1 MNIKNHLIAIAIVLL
16 PSIANAAE
24 IPDLKTESDSINFLR
39 SYSSYESKLGDYNIP
54 NDKRAFFDQVV
65 KTYNSYMKSY
75 INYEK
80 RKFYLYSS
88 IFPEIEEND
97 NFIRD
102 YIKDNDMIVEVRRGD
117 EHISFKTESWRNDAA
132 SIALKIDEKNATINL
147 AALEFFL
154 SDDKKDKEKFD
165 ALSRECEKKALDK
178 NFANLKSKE
187 DSVSFACGYLEFKK
201 FEKVPDSK
209 NLNKRDYTDGI
220 IYGFRKKKIYFEFDE
235 SSIPDNVSESFVVG
249 ATTGASVADKHEFT
263 YIGGAYYMLND
274 YTPKWSEGS
283 MKSYLKKNKTK
294 IKGFDVPTI
303 VERPLRKELKFAKG
317 ATVYRVDSIIQY
329 DVNMVPDYAADGY
342 ITHFNVYQYG
352 NKMGETRYKYNR
364 EGRNTKI
371 SDIENGGYERM
382 VMWKEY
388 DKKGQFTMKHR
399 KEGHS
404 KIRGER
410 YSYDNEGRL
419 TSKMTYLDG
428 SPWSEDT
435 ITYSKKG
442 VYIDSLGRELTTD
455 TVISYEFWEGY
466 LNYDKRYEENPNL
479 EEKEFNKSIEYR
491 DKNNNLV
498 KAVHFKTSSKD
509 TVSYVKEWVV
519 DEYGDIVE
527 VKINGETITTIE
539 YDHTILMENIM
550 GFEEISRSIFDGV
563 IDFAPKHAV
572 KTIKKGSRKR
582 MVISYSKSPVDDSR
596 KK

>member
-1 MNIKNHLIAIAIVLL
+1 MCIKKHLITIAIVLV
-16 PSIANAAE
+16 PFICNAAE
-24 IPDLKTESDSINFLR
+24 VPQLETEKDTVYFLTA
-39 SYSSYESKLGDYNIP
+39 YHKYESKLENYNIP

-117 EHISFKTESWRNDAA
+117 EHLSFKTESWRNDAA
-132 SIALKIDEKNATINL
+132 SIALKIDEKNATIDL

-154 SDDKKDKEKFD
+154 SDDKKDKEKID
-165 ALSRECEKKALDK
+165 ALNRAYEKKVVDK
-178 NFANLKSKE
+178 YMANLKSKE
-187 DSVSFACGYLEFKK
+187 DSISFACGYLEHKK

-209 NLNKRDYTDGI
+209 NLNKKDYTDGVA
-220 IYGFRKKKIYFEFDE
+220 YGFRKKKAYNEFDE
-235 SSIPDNVSESFVVG
+235 SSLPDDASESYIAG
-249 ATTGASVADKHEFT
+249 AIAGASVADKHELT
-263 YIGGAYYMLND
+263 YIGGVFYRLND
-274 YTPKWSEGS
+274 FTPNWSKES
-283 MKSYLKKNKTK
+283 MQAFLKNNKTK
-294 IKGFDVPTI
+294 IKEIEVPTI
-303 VERPLRKELKFAKG
+303 VTKPLRKELKFAKG
-317 ATVYRVDSIIQY
+317 ATIYRVDSIIQY
-329 DVNMVPDYAADGY
+329 DVNMVANYAADGY
-342 ITHFNVYQYG
+342 ITHFNVYQNG
-352 NKMGETRYKYNR
+352 SKRGVTKYKYDK

-455 TVISYEFWEGY
+455 TVTVFKYWDGY
-466 LNYDKRYEENPNL
+466 LNYDVKFKEDPKL
-479 EEKEFNKSIEYR
+479 EEKEFDKSVEFR

-519 DEYGDIVE
+519 DSYGDIVE
-527 VKINGETITTIE
+527 IKMDGATITTIE
-539 YDHTILMENIM
+539 YDHTIPMENIS

-563 IDFAPKHAV
+563 IDFVPKHAV
-572 KTIKKGSRKR
+572 KTIKKGDRKR
-582 MVISYSKSPVDDSR
+582 MAIYYSKAQ
-596 KK
+596 